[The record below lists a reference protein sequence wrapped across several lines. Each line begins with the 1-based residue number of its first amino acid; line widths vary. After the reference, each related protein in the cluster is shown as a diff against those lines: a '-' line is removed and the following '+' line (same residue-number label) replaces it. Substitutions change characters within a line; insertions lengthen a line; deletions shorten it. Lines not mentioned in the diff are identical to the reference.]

1 MTYAIGFVSRT
12 EIASCVLACDASD
25 ASAGGDK
32 YYDSSSRQVQTGDQP
47 VKLEPALCSESDA
60 P

>member
-12 EIASCVLACDASD
+12 EIASGVLACD